1 MRYYELTCLISSELS
16 LEEINSFQEKI
27 ISYVQEEKGIL
38 VKINECK
45 PSSSPTE
52 FRLRNEG
59 GKEHKALFDFA
70 KARVIDQPSKK
81 KGDFTLFGLN
91 FQLNPEKVEGL
102 EKKLKADKQI
112 LRYFIITK
120 KVPKAGKISG
130 KPLRVPKKIQEPK
143 VELKEIEKKLDEI
156 LGE

>member
-1 MRYYELTCLISSELS
+1 MRYYELTYLISSELS

-38 VKINECK
+38 VKI
-45 PSSSPTE
+45 
-52 FRLRNEG
+52 
-59 GKEHKALFDFA
+59 
-70 KARVIDQPSKK
+70 DQPSKK
-81 KGDFTLFGLN
+81 KGDFTLLGLN
-91 FQLNPEKVEGL
+91 FQLNPGGVEGL

-120 KVPKAGKISG
+120 KVPKAGKIAE

-143 VELKEIEKKLDEI
+143 VGLKEIEKKLEEI
-156 LGE
+156 LGET

>member
-1 MRYYELTCLISSELS
+1 MKYYELTCLISSELS

-38 VKINECK
+38 VKI
-45 PSSSPTE
+45 
-52 FRLRNEG
+52 
-59 GKEHKALFDFA
+59 
-70 KARVIDQPSKK
+70 DQPSKK
-81 KGDFTLFGLN
+81 KGDFTLLGLN
-91 FQLNPEKVEGL
+91 FQLNPEGVEGL

-112 LRYFIITK
+112 IRYFIITK
-120 KVPKAGKISG
+120 KVPKAGKIAE

>member
-38 VKINECK
+38 VKI
-45 PSSSPTE
+45 
-52 FRLRNEG
+52 
-59 GKEHKALFDFA
+59 
-70 KARVIDQPSKK
+70 DQPSKK

-91 FQLNPEKVEGL
+91 FQLNPGGIEGL

-120 KVPKAGKISG
+120 KVPKAGKIAG

>member
-1 MRYYELTCLISSELS
+1 MRYYELTCLISPELS
-16 LEEINSFQEKI
+16 SEELNSFQEKI

-38 VKINECK
+38 VKVNECK
-45 PSSSPTE
+45 PSSPPTE

-59 GKEHKALFDFA
+59 GKERKALFDFA
-70 KARVIDQPSKK
+70 NARVIDSPSKK
-81 KGDFTLFGLN
+81 RGGFTLFGLN
-91 FQLNPEKVEGL
+91 FQLNPEGIEGL

-112 LRYFIITK
+112 IRYFIITK
-120 KVPKAGKISG
+120 KVPKGGKIAK

-143 VELKEIEKKLDEI
+143 VELEEIEKKLNEI

>member
-1 MRYYELTCLISSELS
+1 MRYYELTCLTSSELS

-38 VKINECK
+38 VK
-45 PSSSPTE
+45 
-52 FRLRNEG
+52 
-59 GKEHKALFDFA
+59 
-70 KARVIDQPSKK
+70 IDQPSKK

-112 LRYFIITK
+112 IRHFIITK
-120 KVPKAGKISG
+120 EVPKAGKIAE

>member
-38 VKINECK
+38 VKVD
-45 PSSSPTE
+45 
-52 FRLRNEG
+52 L
-59 GKEHKALFDFA
+59 
-70 KARVIDQPSKK
+70 PSKK
-81 KGDFTLFGLN
+81 RGGFTLFGLN
-91 FQLNPEKVEGL
+91 FQLNPEGIEGL

-112 LRYFIITK
+112 IRYFIITK
-120 KVPKAGKISG
+120 KVPKGGKITK

-143 VELKEIEKKLDEI
+143 VELEEIEKKLNEI